1 MPASLVRIARSVVV
15 ATAATLLL
23 VAPVAAKEPIDP
35 NTLNPPPPAAFNP
48 TCERVVKG
56 IICELAFS
64 DPSIVDEPSG
74 IVCGETELLVSQ
86 DRSVVG
92 RRIYDAEGD
101 LLKRHFGED
110 FTGSFSNPATG
121 QTVVW
126 VSHATVIHTLASPG
140 DIASGRTTSSGLSIR
155 ISAPGVGTVLLD
167 AGRLLIDEATGE
179 IIASAGPHNFDDY
192 FLHGDVDALQPLCDA
207 LA

>member
-15 ATAATLLL
+15 ATAATLVL

-35 NTLNPPPPAAFNP
+35 NTLNPPPPVAFNP
-48 TCERVVKG
+48 TCERVGKG

-140 DIASGRTTSSGLSIR
+140 DIASGHTTSSGLSIR
-155 ISAPGVGTVLLD
+155 ISGPGGTVLLD
-167 AGRLLIDEATGE
+167 AGRLVIDEATGE
-179 IIASAGPHNFDDY
+179 IIGSSGPHHFDDY
-192 FLHGDVDALQPLCDA
+192 FVHGDVDALQPLCDA